1 MNNFNFDKYLNLVNE
16 EKKKYGLDLYTPLY
30 PMFRVQDNNLYVV
43 IGLVNDKDNVWSRDE
58 QVKPEYWV
66 LIDINNEAVIQFN
79 KIDKKDFIVGKVKDK
94 VYGNNDK
101 KIAKYTIEKTLQ
113 YKEYFKDDF
122 INFKTPLQK
131 KLIDTLGNEINI
143 DGEKIDLDEYVFA
156 NIEKEIDDKLNE
168 LVKTLILDKFGSIIF
183 YYDMLFVQIV
193 NEYKSNG
200 FINIDNIKLCDEIM
214 NDYYPGVYYIDNL
227 FNV

>member
-1 MNNFNFDKYLNLVNE
+1 MNNFNFAKYLNLVNE

-101 KIAKYTIEKTLQ
+101 EIAKYTIEKTLQ

-131 KLIDTLGNEINI
+131 N
-143 DGEKIDLDEYVFA
+143 
-156 NIEKEIDDKLNE
+156 
-168 LVKTLILDKFGSIIF
+168 
-183 YYDMLFVQIV
+183 
-193 NEYKSNG
+193 
-200 FINIDNIKLCDEIM
+200 
-214 NDYYPGVYYIDNL
+214 
-227 FNV
+227 